1 MVKNNLAN
9 LYSITTYLVSINNHF
24 DFSGPIFGKYMHKL
38 GVRRVYFFGVILT
51 GVCAL
56 VFGTLDYIEDK
67 VTFLVGFSKKPS
79 RVSDTLKF

>member
-1 MVKNNLAN
+1 
-9 LYSITTYLVSINNHF
+9 
-24 DFSGPIFGKYMHKL
+24 MHKL

>member
-1 MVKNNLAN
+1 
-9 LYSITTYLVSINNHF
+9 
-24 DFSGPIFGKYMHKL
+24 MHKL

-67 VTFLVGFSKKPS
+67 VTFLVGFSKENFS
-79 RVSDTLKF
+79 SISYFRNLIFLSDSIISDSNFGRCS